1 MHAHRHVIKR
11 VIWIQLWE
19 RGKRALPVDPSITM
33 TTGDEEYITYTTIG
47 AHSILRA
54 VWAAL
59 SRVLIALRIVLRI
72 TGDASYLNLT
82 SPRTARAS

>member
-1 MHAHRHVIKR
+1 M
-11 VIWIQLWE
+11 
-19 RGKRALPVDPSITM
+19 DPSITM
-33 TTGDEEYITYTTIG
+33 TTGDEEYVTYTTIG

-72 TGDASYLNLT
+72 TLHWL
-82 SPRTARAS
+82 